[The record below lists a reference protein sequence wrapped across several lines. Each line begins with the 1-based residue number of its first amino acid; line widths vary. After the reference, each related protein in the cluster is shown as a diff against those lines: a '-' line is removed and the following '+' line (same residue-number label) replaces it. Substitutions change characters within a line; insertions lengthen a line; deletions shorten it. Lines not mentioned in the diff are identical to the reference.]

1 MELFPNW
8 KLVVNKQKLALIIS
22 SKTECPEGKPK
33 ISFFSKELCK
43 LIYLVSTEEIVES
56 KVHSEHRNVV
66 NVALPMN
73 VSTMQ
78 SLVPVSTLMQNGM
91 MNQIILHT
99 TKSDQDL
106 HSITKIEIISV
117 ISLLICSQ
125 GVMLVNKQFRQ
136 QTTSGEL
143 PAMIQKY
150 QYPHVKTKTC
160 LYIDNEDKLTI

>member
-1 MELFPNW
+1 M
-8 KLVVNKQKLALIIS
+8 
-22 SKTECPEGKPK
+22 
-33 ISFFSKELCK
+33 
-43 LIYLVSTEEIVES
+43 STEEIVES

-78 SLVPVSTLMQNGM
+78 SLVPISTLMQNGM

-125 GVMLVNKQFRQ
+125 GVMLVNKQFKDDFQ
-136 QTTSGEL
+136 TSGEL
-143 PAMIQKY
+143 PAMIPIY